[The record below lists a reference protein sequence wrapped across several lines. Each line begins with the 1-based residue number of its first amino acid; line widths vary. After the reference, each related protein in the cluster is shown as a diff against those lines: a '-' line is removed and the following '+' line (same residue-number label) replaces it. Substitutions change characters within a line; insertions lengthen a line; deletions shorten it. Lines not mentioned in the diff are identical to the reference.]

1 MIKEHDGLIINL
13 SVILTLLLL
22 FVTFM
27 RQVIQYTTGTG
38 SYFLTD
44 LVGCSADKA
53 DSQQV

>member
-1 MIKEHDGLIINL
+1 MNKEHVGLIINL

-27 RQVIQYTTGTG
+27 RQVIYDTTGTG

-44 LVGCSADKA
+44 LVCCSADKA